1 MSISQKVKDVTMRNL
16 RDTIFYMKMNA
27 LQDFHT
33 CISVPLIGLRARQH
47 KKYSRWV
54 DKIFFLLSSLKSQ
67 HFGTKKYLFSVNKE
81 EKPLTV

>member
-54 DKIFFLLSSLKSQ
+54 DKIYFFYFQVLR
-67 HFGTKKYLFSVNKE
+67 VNILERKNICFR
-81 EKPLTV
+81 